1 MPVGVRSGLLIRWS
15 TVRSR
20 HAPFKIA
27 FALAQLMNIR
37 TMFVVLHAVVPCLL
51 MPITIVLTIVVT
63 FLVTLSIAPVM
74 DYLTVVYDAT
84 R

>member
-1 MPVGVRSGLLIRWS
+1 MY
-15 TVRSR
+15 
-20 HAPFKIA
+20 
-27 FALAQLMNIR
+27 
-37 TMFVVLHAVVPCLL
+37 VVLNAVVPRLVV
-51 MPITIVLTIVVT
+51 PITIVLTIVIT